1 MALLPHRGNS
11 TPMQPLAFVDLE
23 TTGATAAVD
32 RITEIGIV
40 TVDADGRVDEWQ
52 QLVNPGQPISPFIE
66 QLTGISNAM
75 VATAPPFAAVAGETL
90 ARLQGRL
97 FVAHNARFDHGFLKH
112 EFKRA
117 GVRFR
122 GPALCTVK
130 LSRALYPEHQRH
142 SLDALIER
150 HRLQAAARHRALAD
164 AQLVHQFWQIAHRER
179 TPEQIAAA
187 IAAQNPPCVLPPQID
202 PALAEELPETPGVFE
217 LRDAAGQALW
227 ISRAGNI
234 ARQLSQ
240 FFAAPE
246 KTSRDRQV
254 RERVQHIVWH
264 ETAGEIGA
272 RLLEARLRAL
282 SPPCLQRPRRN
293 HSGPAPRWP
302 FAGPA
307 ALRELSTLH
316 LVDQWC
322 YLGTAE
328 TPDALPALLTAPRP
342 GFDADIYAI
351 LCKHAGQLT
360 SLEARS

>member
-1 MALLPHRGNS
+1 
-11 TPMQPLAFVDLE
+11 MQPLAFVDLE
-23 TTGATAAVD
+23 TTGATSSAD

-40 TVDADGRVDEWQ
+40 TVDADGAVEEWQ
-52 QLVNPGQPISPFIE
+52 QLVNPGVPISPFIE
-66 QLTGISNAM
+66 NLTGISNRM
-75 VATAPPFAAVAGETL
+75 VASAPPFAAVADETL
-90 ARLQGRL
+90 RRLQGRL

-117 GVRFR
+117 GVRFK

-150 HRLQAAARHRALAD
+150 HGLQAAARHRALAD
-164 AQLVHQFWQIAHRER
+164 AQLIHQFWQIAYQER
-179 TPEQIAAA
+179 SPEQIAAA

-202 PALAEELPETPGVFE
+202 PALADDLPETPGVFV
-217 LRDAAGQALW
+217 LHDATDKVLW
-227 ISRAGNI
+227 IGRAGNI

-246 KTSRDRQV
+246 KSSRDRQV
-254 RERVQHIVWH
+254 RERVQRIVWH

-282 SPPCLQRPRRN
+282 SPPSLQRPRRN
-293 HSGPAPRWP
+293 SGGPAPRWP

-307 ALRELSTLH
+307 MLRELSTLH
-316 LVDQWC
+316 LVDQWR

-328 TPDALPALLTAPRP
+328 TPDALPALLAAPRP

-351 LCKHAGQLT
+351 LSKHAGQLAALT
-360 SLEARS
+360 TGSSDTTA